1 MKRIWLLPALALTLA
16 TTLAAQQGKPIPAA
30 DHGARSSGFVHY
42 GKWVTAALAVTFT
55 ALGAHEHTNSNQ
67 SFRQLLDL
75 CHANSANCTL
85 APDGSYLTPSA
96 EQLYQ
101 TSLSF
106 DRRAR
111 LRLLVGQASLLAS
124 AGLFLADLGRHA
136 GGPDNIPYPPVKV
149 SVDGRTGAALVGV
162 RVRF

>member
-1 MKRIWLLPALALTLA
+1 MKRIGLLSALALTLA
-16 TTLAAQQGKPIPAA
+16 TVLAAQQGKPGPAA
-30 DHGARSSGFVHY
+30 DHGARSGLVHY

-55 ALGAHEHTNSNQ
+55 ALGAHEHTNSNE
-67 SFRQLLDL
+67 SFRQLLHL
-75 CHANSANCTL
+75 CHANNANCTL

-136 GGPDNIPYPPVKV
+136 GGPDNIPYPPVKL
-149 SVDGRTGAALVGV
+149 SVDARTGAALVGF

>member
-1 MKRIWLLPALALTLA
+1 MKRIGLLPALALTLA
-16 TTLAAQQGKPIPAA
+16 TTLAAQQGKPGLAA
-30 DHGARSSGFVHY
+30 DHGARSGGLVHY

-55 ALGAHEHTNSNQ
+55 ALGAHEHTNSNAT
-67 SFRQLLDL
+67 FRQLLDL
-75 CHANSANCTL
+75 CHANNADCTL

-96 EQLYQ
+96 EALYQ
-101 TSLSF
+101 ASIRF

-124 AGLFLADLGRHA
+124 AGLILADLGRHA
-136 GGPDNIPYPPVKV
+136 GGPDNIPYPPVKL
-149 SVDGRTGAALVGV
+149 SVDARTGAALVGV